1 MFQEVEKFTLTKH
14 RRKTNTLQKMGS
26 GSESTLRALL
36 SWKSF
41 STASLVDDRS
51 ALVVREA
58 LLLRDKLGVEQR

>member
-1 MFQEVEKFTLTKH
+1 
-14 RRKTNTLQKMGS
+14 MGS

-58 LLLRDKLGVEQR
+58 LLLRDKHGVEQR